1 MTDFTSDRVKR
12 ALAWIGDSEGDLK
25 SAYNSFN
32 NVELSPARNRYGK
45 ADAKEALDAA
55 EEILPAARSIINKT
69 AEIFQQY
76 TN

>member
-12 ALAWIGDSEGDLK
+12 ALAWIGDS
-25 SAYNSFN
+25 
-32 NVELSPARNRYGK
+32 
-45 ADAKEALDAA
+45 ADAQEALDAA

-69 AEIFQQY
+69 AKIFQQY